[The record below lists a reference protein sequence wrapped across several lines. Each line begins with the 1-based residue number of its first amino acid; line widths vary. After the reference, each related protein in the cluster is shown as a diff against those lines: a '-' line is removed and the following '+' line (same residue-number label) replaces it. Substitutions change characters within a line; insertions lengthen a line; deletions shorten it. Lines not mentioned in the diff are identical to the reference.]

1 MKRVGLTGGI
11 GCGKT
16 TVLREFQRLGIP
28 TFSAD
33 DVAKQYYEEPD
44 FKASIRTDFGDKIIS
59 PDGSIDKKALA
70 GLVFADSELL
80 SRLNAIVHP
89 RVLHDFEA
97 FCERHSVRDYVV
109 FESAILY
116 EHNLD
121 RLVDCVICV
130 YLDTE
135 ERISRLLVRD
145 NTSRE
150 QIEARINNQLP
161 ADEVMSRA
169 DYVILNYEGNPRV
182 RQVQYIHDQIIKRK

>member
-16 TVLREFQRLGIP
+16 TVLREFQEIGIP

-33 DVAKQYYEEPD
+33 EIAKKYYDEPD
-44 FKASIRTDFGDKIIS
+44 FKADIRSVFGDS
-59 PDGSIDKKALA
+59 VFLPDGSVDKKALA
-70 GLVFADSELL
+70 RLVFAESELL
-80 SRLNAIVHP
+80 SRLNALVHP
-89 RVLHDFEA
+89 RVLRDFET
-97 FCERHSVRDYVV
+97 FCERYLGRDYVV

-116 EHNLD
+116 EHHLD
-121 RLVDCVICV
+121 QLVDLVVCV

-135 ERISRLLVRD
+135 ERISRLLQRD
-145 NTSRE
+145 KSSRE

-169 DYVILNYEGNPRV
+169 DYVILNYEGNPRT
-182 RQVQYIHDQIIKRK
+182 RQVQYIHNQIIKC